1 MKIKYD
7 TLCSLIYEATKKE
20 LKKYDFLE
28 NSDMATYKHRLRLI
42 NTMYFSKNVNTFYNL
57 LGFLRKIILN
67 LNDTEGIIFKKFVDI
82 EKRANEVYKHIK
94 VGERLPFGLLG
105 ILKDFYNEV
114 YGIRFMTNLF
124 IGDNFKIKNNL
135 NTLYNIID
143 EYVNKIENYKVK
155 S

>member
-28 NSDMATYKHRLRLI
+28 NTDIATYKHRLHLI
-42 NTMYFSKNVNTFYNL
+42 YTMYFSKNVNTFYNL
-57 LGFLRKIILN
+57 LGFLRKTISN
-67 LNDTEGIIFKKFVDI
+67 LNDKEDNIYTIFVDI

-105 ILKDFYNEV
+105 ILKY
-114 YGIRFMTNLF
+114 M
-124 IGDNFKIKNNL
+124 
-135 NTLYNIID
+135 
-143 EYVNKIENYKVK
+143 EYVL
-155 S
+155 